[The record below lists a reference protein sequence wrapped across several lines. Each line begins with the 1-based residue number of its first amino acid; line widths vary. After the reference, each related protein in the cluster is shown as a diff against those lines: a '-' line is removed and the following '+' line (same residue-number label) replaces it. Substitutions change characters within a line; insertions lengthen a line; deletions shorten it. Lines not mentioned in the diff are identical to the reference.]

1 MAIRMTIMLEEDL
14 AKKLRVLQSKKI
26 RATKENITFS
36 QVINE
41 VIQKGLKEKWFNKT
55 YNSL

>member
-1 MAIRMTIMLEEDL
+1 MAIRITIMIDENL

-26 RATKENITFS
+26 RISGKNISFS

-41 VIQKGLKEKWFNKT
+41 IVQKGLKEK
-55 YNSL
+55 